1 MSTVIVYESM
11 FGNTRRVAEAIADGL
26 RRMEPVEVVRIADA
40 APATAWADVVILGAP
55 THAWSLSRP
64 ATRAS
69 AADTAD
75 TPRSTVRL
83 EPAAQR
89 MGLREWL
96 DGNIELP
103 RVGVTFDTR
112 VHGLGGAFG
121 HASRALDRR
130 LRRHGVQV
138 RDSRSFFVDR
148 KNELLPGELDRAVAW
163 GAELAGLLSTDRR

>member
-26 RRMEPVEVVRIADA
+26 RRMAPVDVVRVADA

-75 TPRSTVRL
+75 RPRSTVRL
-83 EPAAQR
+83 EPDAQR
-89 MGLREWL
+89 VGLREWV
-96 DGNIELP
+96 DGNIALP
-103 RVGVTFDTR
+103 HAAVTFDTR
-112 VHGLGGAFG
+112 VRGLGGAFG
-121 HASRALDRR
+121 HASHALDRR
-130 LRRHGVQV
+130 LRRRGVRV
-138 RDSRSFFVDR
+138 LESRSFFVAQER
-148 KNELLPGELDRAVAW
+148 VVAW
-163 GAELAGLLSTDRR
+163 